1 MKRYLLQNR
10 RLSKIILLIIALASI
25 LSITVTCL
33 VLREVI
39 MQHDEEIIKVIA
51 SDVSDSLKNELL
63 LPIMVSQTMA
73 NDIFL
78 QQNLGANEN
87 PAQLV
92 DYLNVVKK
100 SFGYSVAFLASEKS
114 RRYYTSGGL
123 VKDMHDAHDAW
134 YEKFTA
140 KNVKY
145 EFNIDPDESNNEIT
159 TIFVNTRIHDTAGN
173 LLGVCGIGVDMN
185 GLQKIIDVNER
196 AYKIKINLIDKK
208 GVVKIDTESQH
219 IENSFLT
226 GVDTFQRSNHFVL
239 KKIGGVYVVT
249 KYIPEFDWYLVIQRE
264 GDNMQSAFSNVILYM
279 AVGFLIGLVVLL
291 IFVQLSLKKSSHDLE
306 ESAKKHGIASHAGLY
321 VSMHLVDLRK
331 NFIYELSR
339 DTEVQ
344 LLVMQDGGGA
354 QAKLENAVQEM
365 TAEENLSEMLAFVN
379 FETLAER
386 LADKHA
392 VQQEFLSRQYGWCK
406 AYFMIV
412 DRSEDGAIHQVE
424 LAIELT
430 DEAKRREKHL
440 LYLSE
445 TDAMTKLRNRG
456 SGEKT
461 VTDLLERGAEGTLF
475 LLDADKF
482 KSINDNYG
490 HDVGDKV
497 IKAIADCLKLAFRN
511 DDVIFRL
518 GGDEFVAYALGA
530 TDVEHGHALAN
541 RLFALID
548 KIEIPELGERKITIS
563 VGAALFRASDNLTF
577 SELYKRADSA
587 AYESK
592 KFAGNRCT
600 FFND

>member
-1 MKRYLLQNR
+1 MKRYLSQNR
-10 RLSKIILLIIALASI
+10 RLSKIILLLIALASI

-33 VLREVI
+33 IVREVVVR
-39 MQHDEEIIKVIA
+39 HDEEIIKVIA
-51 SDVSDSLKNELL
+51 SDVSDRLKNELL

-87 PAQLV
+87 PAQFV

-100 SFGYSVAFLASEKS
+100 SFGYSVAFLASEKTM
-114 RRYYTSGGL
+114 RYYTSVGL
-123 VKDMHDAHDAW
+123 VKDMHDARDDW
-134 YEKFTA
+134 YENFID
-140 KNVKY
+140 KNVNY
-145 EFNIDPDESNNEIT
+145 EFNIDSDESNNEIM
-159 TIFVNTRIHDTAGN
+159 TIFVNTRIQDSAGN
-173 LLGVCGIGVDMN
+173 LLGVCGIGIDIN
-185 GLQKIIDVNER
+185 ELQKIIEVSER
-196 AYKIKINLIDKK
+196 AHKIKINLIDKK
-208 GVVKIDTESQH
+208 GAVKIDIESRQ

-226 GVDTFQRSNHFVL
+226 GVDTFQRSNQFVL
-239 KKIGGVYVVT
+239 KKIDNVYVVT

-279 AVGFLIGLVVLL
+279 AVGFLIGLIVLL
-291 IFVQLSLKKSSHDLE
+291 IFIQLSLKKSSDDLE

-321 VSMHLVDLRK
+321 VSMHLVDLQK

-344 LLVMQDGGGA
+344 LLVVQDGDGA

-365 TAEENLSEMLAFVN
+365 TAEESLSEMLTFIN
-379 FETLAER
+379 FGTLAAR

-392 VQQEFLSRQYGWCK
+392 VHQEFISRQYGWCK

-412 DRSEDGAIHQVE
+412 DHSEDGAIHQVE
-424 LAIELT
+424 LAIELI

-461 VTDLLERGAEGTLF
+461 ITDLLERGDEGTLF

-518 GGDEFVAYALGA
+518 GGDEFAAYAIGS

-563 VGAALFRASDNLTF
+563 VGAALFRVSDNLTF

-600 FFND
+600 FFDD

>member
-39 MQHDEEIIKVIA
+39 MQHDEEIVKVIA
-51 SDVSDSLKNELL
+51 SDVFDSLKNELL
-63 LPIMVSQTMA
+63 PPIMVSQTMA

-92 DYLNVVKK
+92 NYLNGVKK
-100 SFGYSVAFLASEKS
+100 PFGYSAAFLASEKS

-291 IFVQLSLKKSSHDLE
+291 IFVQLSLKKSSDDLE

>member
-39 MQHDEEIIKVIA
+39 MQHDEEIVKVIA
-51 SDVSDSLKNELL
+51 SDVFDSLKNELL
-63 LPIMVSQTMA
+63 PPIMVSQTMA

-92 DYLNVVKK
+92 NYLNGVKK
-100 SFGYSVAFLASEKS
+100 LFGYSVAFLASEKS

-291 IFVQLSLKKSSHDLE
+291 IFVQLSLKKSSDDLE

-456 SGEKT
+456 SGEKN